1 MMKGLLSDIVYIN
14 KSIPGP
20 RPGRLRMP
28 DLTPPPDVNLDDKF
42 TMT

>member
-1 MMKGLLSDIVYIN
+1 MLCIT
-14 KSIPGP
+14 GP
-20 RPGRLRMP
+20 RFGKLKMP